1 MTWGQETL
9 RQPPPHS
16 PKALPLAREKGLPL
30 WLLLVEPER
39 GWDLAPVSPT
49 PNWAGD
55 AAGGGCGQALGSGSS
70 PLLQSLSRTRTVNSS
85 GVISWAQ
92 ALVA

>member
-1 MTWGQETL
+1 ML
-9 RQPPPHS
+9 F
-16 PKALPLAREKGLPL
+16 
-30 WLLLVEPER
+30 VEQER
-39 GWDLAPVSPT
+39 GGGLAPDSPIR
-49 PNWAGD
+49 NSARD
-55 AAGGGCGQALGSGSS
+55 AAGDPEAMGLGSSIS